1 MATAGAAIAS
11 SRVAAEAIAVEAVL
25 RLLGGIMVV
34 DRLYAPADLECVVA
48 AGRFTAA
55 QQFPMLEDRGPAQ
68 VAPMLPTPAHRV
80 ATVAADMLAANRMAV
95 VVDMP
100 AAANTGN
107 V

>member
-11 SRVAAEAIAVEAVL
+11 SRVAEEAIAVEAVL
-25 RLLGGIMVV
+25 RLLGGIMV

-68 VAPMLPTPAHRV
+68 VAPMLPTLVHRV
-80 ATVAADMLAANRMAV
+80 ATVAVDMLAANRMAV